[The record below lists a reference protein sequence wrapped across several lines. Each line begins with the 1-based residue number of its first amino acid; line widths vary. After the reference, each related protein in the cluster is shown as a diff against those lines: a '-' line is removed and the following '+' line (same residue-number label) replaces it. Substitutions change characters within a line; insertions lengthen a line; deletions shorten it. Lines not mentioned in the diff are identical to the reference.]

1 MGSAIMEVASLLVQN
16 SRLLERSKAIDFV
29 GLFRF
34 TIQVQNAGAIL
45 ILKASIDP
53 LLRNPDD
60 EPDKKAESNEEASHE
75 EKTSQA
81 FIGCAAQTGRN
92 D

>member
-1 MGSAIMEVASLLVQN
+1 MAFPVHN
-16 SRLLERSKAIDFV
+16 SGAKCGRDFDLEGVD
-29 GLFRF
+29 G
-34 TIQVQNAGAIL
+34 
-45 ILKASIDP
+45 P